1 MLYLYGENGIIF
13 GIVRDDDIFRKWSE
27 FFDVPVQVGNIY
39 QIKLYSEFKYE
50 ARVLFKGSHTECT
63 NKFTEF
69 NDEYTVEVKKI
80 NLYF

>member
-27 FFDVPVQVGNIY
+27 FFDVSVQVGNIY
-39 QIKLYSEFKYE
+39 KIKLYTEFKYE

-69 NDEYTVEVKKI
+69 NDEYRKSKK
-80 NLYF
+80 